1 MVNINKRVY
10 TGGGD
15 SDYDNLINDIDVLLI
30 DINLFINS
38 KNIAKFHSYI
48 NYIKAIELLKN
59 YKILYNPDNLKD
71 QNILKEHDINSI
83 DLLNAYTRTHYE
95 EILDYI
101 ITDIE
106 GTFKYYLDTLDKE
119 EIKNIKDTLQNNY
132 ILKIN
137 KNKLEIKNMIS
148 NLNDNKYR
156 IGTKMFFIS
165 HNADKK
171 EKALKKLDKYKTKL
185 NEILIT
191 LEYLWNHM
199 EKYNSISSNGGNTKI
214 KNKKNILGKE
224 KCIYKISG
232 NRKEYVKHDGEL
244 ITLKDYKKIIKLKN
258 KK

>member
-15 SDYDNLINDIDVLLI
+15 SDYDVLIKDIDVFLI
-30 DINLFINS
+30 DINLFIKT
-38 KNIAKFHSYI
+38 KNIDKYHS
-48 NYIKAIELLKN
+48 YIKAIELLKN
-59 YKILYNPDNLKD
+59 YDILYNPNNLDD
-71 QNILKEHDINSI
+71 QNILNEHNINSI
-83 DLLNAYTRTHYE
+83 EFLNPYTRTYYQ
-95 EILDYI
+95 EILEYI
-101 ITDIE
+101 INDIE
-106 GTFKYYLDTLDKE
+106 STFTFYLKSLNKD
-119 EIKNIKDTLQNNY
+119 EIKSIKDTLYDN

-171 EKALKKLDKYKTKL
+171 EKALKKLDEYETKL
-185 NEILIT
+185 DELLIT
-191 LEYLWNHM
+191 LVYLRDHVD
-199 EKYNSISSNGGNTKI
+199 KYNSNSSNGGNTKI

-224 KCIYKISG
+224 RCIYKISG

-244 ITLKDYKKIIKLKN
+244 ITVNDYKKIIKLKN